1 MNTDPTDDIYKRYV
15 LLENENT
22 NLKNEYA
29 VLQSELIKTNATLEI
44 YKQRLFCKKSERF
57 TDDDETPSLFNEA
70 EFEAENPQAEEP

>member
-44 YKQRLFCKKSERF
+44 YKQRLFCNLRRKILRQKSHRKR
-57 TDDDETPSLFNEA
+57 LR
-70 EFEAENPQAEEP
+70 